1 MGLAAYIHS
10 EESAMNQH
18 LRTLKISL
26 IASVIG
32 TLAWYLGLS
41 EMVWPM
47 HPFVAVL
54 LITAVSYY
62 VVGCYWDTT
71 VRGVAEKRPE

>member
-1 MGLAAYIHS
+1 MD
-10 EESAMNQH
+10 QH
-18 LRTLKISL
+18 VRTLKISL

-41 EMVWPM
+41 EVVWPK

-54 LITAVSYY
+54 LITFLSYY
-62 VVGCYWDTT
+62 VVGWYWNTAARSAT
-71 VRGVAEKRPE
+71 EKPSQ

>member
-1 MGLAAYIHS
+1 
-10 EESAMNQH
+10 MNQH
-18 LRTLKISL
+18 LRTFKISL

-41 EMVWPM
+41 EMVWPK

-62 VVGCYWDTT
+62 VLGYYWDITA
-71 VRGVAEKRPE
+71 RGVAEKRSE